1 MTVDAGEAFISD
13 ISDTGEV
20 SNFFGL
26 LLVSI
31 NDTGDVWHEW
41 HELTNKMLTFE
52 SISNINKIHN
62 MKVVSSK
69 N

>member
-1 MTVDAGEAFISD
+1 MTVDAGEACISG

-31 NDTGDVWHEW
+31 NDTGDV
-41 HELTNKMLTFE
+41 
-52 SISNINKIHN
+52 
-62 MKVVSSK
+62 
-69 N
+69 